1 MYDAAAAATVSEFHL
16 ALVQINWTCAHGVTI
31 VDMVITMHRGGNKVV
46 ILVRS
51 HVHLK

>member
-31 VDMVITMHRGGNKVV
+31 VDMVTMHRGGNKVV